1 MQENVSLPGPD
12 SYFAKTHYVVFV
24 LVEPEIESGEKIP
37 VFFLEWKWEIS
48 ASKLPSG
55 LFITSPPSL
64 FPPSPV
70 TNKEIS
76 GIPLW
81 DVPKSYP
88 EFSFSFPHWKRKMP
102 KEGAAFPWKEK

>member
-1 MQENVSLPGPD
+1 VP
-12 SYFAKTHYVVFV
+12 
-24 LVEPEIESGEKIP
+24 IESALKDR
-37 VFFLEWKWEIS
+37 L
-48 ASKLPSG
+48 
-55 LFITSPPSL
+55 
-64 FPPSPV
+64 PV